1 MVAVSFNSARY
12 LVMDPTPSLEDFHY
26 ALIAK
31 KYHKVANLRKF
42 WSKVYVFI
50 LDQFN

>member
-12 LVMDPTPSLEDFHY
+12 LMMDSTPSLEDFHY

-31 KYHKVANLRKF
+31 KYHKVANLWKF
-42 WSKVYVFI
+42 WSRVYVFI